1 MAKEKL
7 QTIPKIT
14 KMKVRITLIEDI
26 LGTLPGDPEVYK
38 SYIASKAPEGKDIS
52 DEIEA
57 IGQDGV
63 YEKGMTVF
71 IRDMD
76 GKPCIFDYLI
86 KGFFK
91 NAANALNNADGVT
104 KLTAYKRKIDNLVFV
119 GPRFIELKY
128 NNIGDMSV
136 CERPLRASTPQ
147 GERVALACSES
158 IPAGTTF
165 DIDIECL
172 NAEMMGYVRS
182 WLDYGKWNGLG
193 QWHNSG
199 KGRFTWEEIK

>member
-172 NAEMMGYVRS
+172 NAEMMEYVRS